1 MSAPRP
7 RISRRRLL
15 RWGLGGGLL
24 LGAGALLWRPGPGA
38 RPRPAGVA
46 SLRALDDTE
55 AAILA
60 AVAARLLD
68 PGAEPQAAP
77 PDLARTVSF
86 IDGFLADAHPG
97 VREEMR
103 ALLGAFERLGPL
115 AVARRARFT
124 ELAPGAQ
131 DAVLDAWQRGPR
143 GMRMGFTAMKQ
154 LAYMAHYGRDATWP
168 GIGYDGPLVEPG
180 WNGGEVGWFDPAWLA
195 DPGDALVEARARGRH
210 A

>member
-77 PDLARTVSF
+77 PDLARTAVE
-86 IDGFLADAHPG
+86 G
-97 VREEMR
+97 EEIV
-103 ALLGAFERLGPL
+103 LEN
-115 AVARRARFT
+115 
-124 ELAPGAQ
+124 
-131 DAVLDAWQRGPR
+131 LDAIES
-143 GMRMGFTAMKQ
+143 
-154 LAYMAHYGRDATWP
+154 GRRD
-168 GIGYDGPLVEPG
+168 
-180 WNGGEVGWFDPAWLA
+180 
-195 DPGDALVEARARGRH
+195 RAKLL
-210 A
+210 